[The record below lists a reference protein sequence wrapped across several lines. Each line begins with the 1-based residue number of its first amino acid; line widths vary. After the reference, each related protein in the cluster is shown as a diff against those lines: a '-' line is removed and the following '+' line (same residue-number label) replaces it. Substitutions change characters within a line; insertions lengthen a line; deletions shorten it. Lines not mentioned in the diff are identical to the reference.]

1 MGRISS
7 LLLVATL
14 LELLAAL
21 VLGGRLSLP
30 EGPGTRQ
37 SQDTWPRGRD
47 TCTGALGAS
56 QGRSALMALSTLA
69 GERGSRALHQG
80 KVAVLMMKQKQQNF
94 KGTFSDDWLI
104 PPYPRSLGPHMSQDS
119 KLLDFK

>member
-21 VLGGRLSLP
+21 VLGGTLSLP

-37 SQDTWPRGRD
+37 SQDTWPSGWD
-47 TCTGALGAS
+47 TRTGALGAS
-56 QGRSALMALSTLA
+56 QADQR
-69 GERGSRALHQG
+69 
-80 KVAVLMMKQKQQNF
+80 
-94 KGTFSDDWLI
+94 
-104 PPYPRSLGPHMSQDS
+104 
-119 KLLDFK
+119 

>member
-37 SQDTWPRGRD
+37 SQDTWPSGRD
-47 TCTGALGAS
+47 TRTGALGAS
-56 QGRSALMALSTLA
+56 QADQR
-69 GERGSRALHQG
+69 
-80 KVAVLMMKQKQQNF
+80 
-94 KGTFSDDWLI
+94 
-104 PPYPRSLGPHMSQDS
+104 
-119 KLLDFK
+119 